1 MIRITKKLFGLVPK
15 KFKKSIVQTQI
26 FVLINAG
33 VELLTVLFLA
43 EFINIFVLNPLTNSS
58 SNTSLLIF
66 FNNFSKNKLFFFTVF
81 IFLIKILFYL
91 ILQFA
96 INKTSYKIQETI
108 RRKMP
113 T

>member
-58 SNTSLLIF
+58 SNTTSIIF
-66 FNNFSKNKLFFFTVF
+66 F
-81 IFLIKILFYL
+81 
-91 ILQFA
+91 
-96 INKTSYKIQETI
+96 
-108 RRKMP
+108 
-113 T
+113 